1 MPKGKQKRVNPNR
14 IPVSKEELNENQIL
28 TEASTGNMYFA
39 WLLIL
44 PTLSEQENMSRK
56 RILEIWDAVNEYASQ
71 PRPQDLEASEETRR
85 AEKLMGLS
93 MPHPHIDMDH
103 IRTKGDLLAVKRK
116 LKEDALHS
124 ALCIICL
131 GLEETKQLS
140 HEELRRL
147 FFNVNLTM
155 AEIES
160 GITSYDRIAKQLQEK
175 HIILQ
180 DSNEDMLIV
189 EDDEEMLDKPE
200 NES

>member
-14 IPVSKEELNENQIL
+14 VPVSKEDLNENQIL
-28 TEASTGNMYFA
+28 AEASTGNMYFA

-44 PTLSEQENMSRK
+44 PTLSEQKNMTRK
-56 RILEIWDAVNEYASQ
+56 RVVEIWDAVNEYASQ
-71 PRPQDLEASEETRR
+71 PKPANLKASEETKR
-85 AEKLMGLS
+85 AENLMGLS

-140 HEELRRL
+140 HEEIRRL

-189 EDDEEMLDKPE
+189 EDDEETASQAE
-200 NES
+200 

>member
-1 MPKGKQKRVNPNR
+1 MLYDA
-14 IPVSKEELNENQIL
+14 ICYIIESAEN
-28 TEASTGNMYFA
+28 NYCA

-71 PRPQDLEASEETRR
+71 PRPQDLKASEETRR

-175 HIILQ
+175 HIILR

-189 EDDEEMLDKPE
+189 EDETAI
-200 NES
+200 

>member
-1 MPKGKQKRVNPNR
+1 MSKGKQKRVNPNR

-189 EDDEEMLDKPE
+189 EDETTI
-200 NES
+200 

>member
-1 MPKGKQKRVNPNR
+1 MSKGKQKRVNPNR

-71 PRPQDLEASEETRR
+71 PRPQDLKASEETRR

-103 IRTKGDLLAVKRK
+103 IRTKGDLLAVNRK

-175 HIILQ
+175 HIILR

-189 EDDEEMLDKPE
+189 EDETAI
-200 NES
+200 